1 MLKCRFKHKCSHTF
15 DAKILNSGKTWAEKK
30 NLVQSMSAFGH
41 LPGWTLKSFIV
52 KAGDD
57 LRKEVLAMQLIGM
70 NIRKYEY
77 EICKCI

>member
-1 MLKCRFKHKCSHTF
+1 M
-15 DAKILNSGKTWAEKK
+15 NSGKTWAEKK
-30 NLVQSMSAFGH
+30 SLVQSMSAFGH

-70 NIRKYEY
+70 NI
-77 EICKCI
+77 